1 LLFINYC
8 KKDKFLSLLKSNLFG
23 GIMKKFNLIF
33 AAIALI
39 SFSTL
44 SIGQTQNNKS
54 SGAGAKGNKPTKET
68 PETFKFAVDCTQN
81 TNTRNKQYF
90 VLSSKKSYMTNGN
103 ENVYYPK
110 LEITDDEKY
119 VFSDVAA
126 MSGSIFDKEI
136 QINRQNLNMIIFT
149 DMRGDEK
156 KTSSFTTRYTCVKTD
171 AEPVMAMIKEILD
184 KKSNQE
190 EEKKKELKDNQKL

>member
-1 LLFINYC
+1 
-8 KKDKFLSLLKSNLFG
+8 
-23 GIMKKFNLIF
+23 MKKINLIF
-33 AAIALI
+33 AALALMSI
-39 SFSTL
+39 SAF

-54 SGAGAKGNKPTKET
+54 SGAGAKGNKPAKET
-68 PETFKFAVDCTQN
+68 PEILKFAIECSQN
-81 TNTRNKQYF
+81 TNTRHKQYF
-90 VLSSKKSYMTNGN
+90 VLSSKKAYMSDGKET
-103 ENVYYPK
+103 VYYPK

-119 VFSDVAA
+119 VFTYSQS
-126 MSGSIFDKEI
+126 MSGFIFDSEI

-156 KTSSFTTRYTCVKTD
+156 KSSSSTTRYTCTKAE
-171 AEPVMAMIKEILD
+171 AEPVMAMIKEIAD